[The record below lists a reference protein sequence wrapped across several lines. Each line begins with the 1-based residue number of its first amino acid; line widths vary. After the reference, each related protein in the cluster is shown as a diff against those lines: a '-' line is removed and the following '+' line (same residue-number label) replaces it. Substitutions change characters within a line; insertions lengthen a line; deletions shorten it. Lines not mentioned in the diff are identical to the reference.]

1 MSSITISSSIAPS
14 STAEAAS
21 PAINRSRYAWVGPL
35 TVVAAV
41 MANILVYVIGGA
53 LIRYDQAFLP
63 LTNASGAILFT
74 VAPAIVAVLL
84 YAVLLRRAANPRRR
98 FTIIA
103 AITFVVTLIP
113 DVTYIPTV
121 AGVTGGQIAIL
132 MVMHVVAAVV
142 IVSMLTRLARPRSR

>member
-21 PAINRSRYAWVGPL
+21 PAINRSRYAWVGLL

-41 MANILVYVIGGA
+41 MANVLVYVIGGA
-53 LIRYDQAFLP
+53 LVRYDQAFLP

-84 YAVLLRRAANPRRR
+84 YAVLLRRAANPERR

-132 MVMHVVAAVV
+132 VLMHVVAAVV
-142 IVSMLTRLARPRSR
+142 IVSMLTCLARPQSR